1 MVLID
6 DTKLSM
12 IALTDFVTYINSNG
26 TTNSTQGFDDKFFF
40 QTRQTISKK

>member
-12 IALTDFVTYINSNG
+12 IALTDFVTYINSND
-26 TTNSTQGFDDKFFF
+26 TTNSTQGFDDKIFLSNK
-40 QTRQTISKK
+40 TNNK

>member
-12 IALTDFVTYINSNG
+12 IALTDFVTYINSND
-26 TTNSTQGFDDKFFF
+26 TTNSTQRFDDKFFF